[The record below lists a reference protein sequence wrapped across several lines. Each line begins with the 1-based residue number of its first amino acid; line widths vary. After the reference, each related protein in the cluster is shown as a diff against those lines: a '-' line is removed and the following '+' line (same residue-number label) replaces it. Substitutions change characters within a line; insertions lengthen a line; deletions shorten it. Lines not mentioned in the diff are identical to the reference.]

1 MARIK
6 QLTFDHDR
14 ELSALAIWWKAVFL
28 TPAWAFIFV
37 LPLGAMVRM
46 LAPGLET
53 LTFALIMLAA
63 LLYFIADLLKK
74 TVRISDKVISH
85 GIAALPMQNLL
96 SIDLGY
102 GAYSAGSAIIPRTIQ
117 LKFKDNKRLELS
129 LSAMDPTDASRLID
143 TLNRRV
149 GHLQID
155 PQLERYLASKRP
167 LEVRHIENPDQ
178 IDLPYHSHRLMEGL
192 PQIFESALKQWAR
205 VVGPVGT
212 MLLCTPLWLAANLA
226 IFTAGRDYSD
236 ITALQGFYN
245 LLVDL
250 LRNSQANM
258 TFGFSQ
264 LDIFFNWLAESWLA
278 AFTVIPL
285 ACFLCVYALSTTI
298 RPNRLTLTADY
309 ISLDFWTY
317 LYCVTSNQIPWAK
330 IAQVE
335 LVVPGNSA
343 DPKRRKVLFKDN
355 KGKALLS
362 IPMANLEPDDRSRLL
377 QAIENFAPT
386 IKMSAELIETLSQSN
401 DKSKS
406 YTELWLSSLN
416 SSNSLNLEP
425 LANGHI
431 LQGRYHI
438 ESKLAVGGE
447 GVAYLA
453 RDMHRKNE
461 GIAPL
466 VVLKE
471 TLIPPYVDRD
481 VQKESLERFER
492 EARLLKS
499 LDSEFIVGLQQ
510 YFIEDK
516 RCYLALDYVE
526 GESLR
531 RLVEKE
537 ALPLPMILD
546 LTAQM
551 AGILDFLHSRE
562 IVHRDFT
569 PDNLI
574 LQKDGRLKLIDF
586 NVASDQSDGKTGTIV
601 GKHAYVP
608 PEQFRG
614 KACKASDI
622 YALGA
627 TVFFLCHRQDP
638 EPISQSKLDPDIFA
652 EQKELSQI
660 VHKCTALSADERL
673 SPQQIIG
680 LLDQLEPA
688 VIIKVMQPL
697 EAD

>member
-1 MARIK
+1 
-6 QLTFDHDR
+6 
-14 ELSALAIWWKAVFL
+14 
-28 TPAWAFIFV
+28 
-37 LPLGAMVRM
+37 
-46 LAPGLET
+46 
-53 LTFALIMLAA
+53 
-63 LLYFIADLLKK
+63 
-74 TVRISDKVISH
+74 
-85 GIAALPMQNLL
+85 
-96 SIDLGY
+96 
-102 GAYSAGSAIIPRTIQ
+102 
-117 LKFKDNKRLELS
+117 
-129 LSAMDPTDASRLID
+129 
-143 TLNRRV
+143 
-149 GHLQID
+149 
-155 PQLERYLASKRP
+155 
-167 LEVRHIENPDQ
+167 
-178 IDLPYHSHRLMEGL
+178 
-192 PQIFESALKQWAR
+192 
-205 VVGPVGT
+205 
-212 MLLCTPLWLAANLA
+212 
-226 IFTAGRDYSD
+226 
-236 ITALQGFYN
+236 
-245 LLVDL
+245 
-250 LRNSQANM
+250 
-258 TFGFSQ
+258 
-264 LDIFFNWLAESWLA
+264 
-278 AFTVIPL
+278 
-285 ACFLCVYALSTTI
+285 
-298 RPNRLTLTADY
+298 
-309 ISLDFWTY
+309 
-317 LYCVTSNQIPWAK
+317 
-330 IAQVE
+330 
-335 LVVPGNSA
+335 
-343 DPKRRKVLFKDN
+343 
-355 KGKALLS
+355 
-362 IPMANLEPDDRSRLL
+362 
-377 QAIENFAPT
+377 
-386 IKMSAELIETLSQSN
+386 
-401 DKSKS
+401 
-406 YTELWLSSLN
+406 
-416 SSNSLNLEP
+416 
-425 LANGHI
+425 
-431 LQGRYHI
+431 
-438 ESKLAVGGE
+438 
-447 GVAYLA
+447 
-453 RDMHRKNE
+453 MHRKNE